1 MNRSHLHD
9 WDPSPTDPTCVTG
22 LNYRI
27 QSAMRTVAAVWQKQI
42 SDTKPPLKSL
52 VKNNRA
58 NLSVTAWRW
67 LNWRTCPVIVYAHTK
82 GIRTHSSGAFTPSE
96 FCLVKTLK
104 QTSGALCFCWCK
116 SCRSDPG
123 AKQTTRLGLH
133 KNVGFGLR
141 PTTGLIMLTDL
152 CFQHHFKAVISNKS
166 VCWSGNEPE
175 EVL

>member
-42 SDTKPPLKSL
+42 SDTKPPLMSL

-58 NLSVTAWRW
+58 NLSVTTWCW
-67 LNWRTCPVIVYAHTK
+67 PNWRTCPVIVYAHTK
-82 GIRTHSSGAFTPSE
+82 GIRTSSSGAFTPSE
-96 FCLVKTLK
+96 LCLVKTLK
-104 QTSGALCFCWCK
+104 QLQVHFVFAGVKAVDQTLV
-116 SCRSDPG
+116 RT
-123 AKQTTRLGLH
+123 KQRDWACI